1 MEMLGNFMCGFLGG
15 IVCGIVMV
23 VVCCILGAD
32 GSRDYSAPPPPG
44 KVLPPRPTTT
54 VVNFSMCPHETV
66 EMVASEMFADAV
78 NNKGTLMEVLLVG
91 YARRI
96 LKAYRIEKEQKLE
109 GK

>member
-15 IVCGIVMV
+15 IVGGIVLIV
-23 VVCCILGAD
+23 ECYIIGAA

-44 KVLPPRPTTT
+44 KVIPPGPTTT
-54 VVNFSMCPHETV
+54 VVDFSVCPHETV
-66 EMVASEMFADAV
+66 EMVTSEMFADAV

-96 LKAYRIEKEQKLE
+96 LKAYRIEKEQKQE
-109 GK
+109 VK